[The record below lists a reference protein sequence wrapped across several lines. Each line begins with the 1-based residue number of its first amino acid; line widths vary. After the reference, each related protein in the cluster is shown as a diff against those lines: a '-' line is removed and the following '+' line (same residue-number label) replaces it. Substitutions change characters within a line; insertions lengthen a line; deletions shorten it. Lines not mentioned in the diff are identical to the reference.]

1 VMLAF
6 RVGAVVLISLMLVV
20 GSFAVG
26 NFGLSEGVGNNAAIL
41 SQDVD
46 PFMSE
51 VEWWLR
57 EHWGV
62 RVSNDYSFAG
72 EFLWVC
78 VAIAL
83 VDSFRRERQPKRA
96 QVEGTPSAPTLMRR
110 KKLAS
115 APPRKR
121 HYSHRPL

>member
-1 VMLAF
+1 MLAF
-6 RVGAVVLISLMLVV
+6 RVSAVVLISLMLVV

-26 NFGLSEGVGNNAAIL
+26 NFGLSEGVGNNAPVLFEDANPL
-41 SQDVD
+41 MD
-46 PFMSE
+46 E
-51 VEWWLR
+51 VEWWLK
-57 EHWGV
+57 EYWGF

-83 VDSFRRERQPKRA
+83 IDSFRRERKSKRA
-96 QVEGTPSAPTLMRR
+96 KVEGTRSSPTLMRR

-115 APPRKR
+115 PPPRKR
-121 HYSHRPL
+121 HTGYRPT